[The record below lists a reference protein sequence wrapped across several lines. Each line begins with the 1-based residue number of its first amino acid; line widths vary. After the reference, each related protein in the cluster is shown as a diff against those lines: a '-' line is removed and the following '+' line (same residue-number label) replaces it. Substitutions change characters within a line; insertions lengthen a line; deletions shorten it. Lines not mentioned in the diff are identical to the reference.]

1 MDTEEKKKFT
11 EKNTE
16 LKLQVGYT
24 MKTMAFFAKN
34 KEDIGQDWKINTVV
48 YRYIYIFMLP

>member
-24 MKTMAFFAKN
+24 MKTMAFL
-34 KEDIGQDWKINTVV
+34 QKIKRT
-48 YRYIYIFMLP
+48 

>member
-1 MDTEEKKKFT
+1 
-11 EKNTE
+11 
-16 LKLQVGYT
+16 